1 MPAASAEMLGV
12 SGFQVT
18 IFRPFG
24 LDWTGLGLTIKYPGG
39 TDTAGVAEEIPTGV
53 YPTPDIFEA
62 IRWCVGCQYPG
73 GRCSGILHSW
83 KLQGDPSVVSLSSRA
98 RRAVFRRLEGEKQW
112 NWGMKTSGVR
122 VLVGLAMIARTS
134 GWAAVDG
141 ILGKPLLWCPARM
154 L

>member
-1 MPAASAEMLGV
+1 MV
-12 SGFQVT
+12 N
-18 IFRPFG
+18 
-24 LDWTGLGLTIKYPGG
+24 
-39 TDTAGVAEEIPTGV
+39 
-53 YPTPDIFEA
+53 
-62 IRWCVGCQYPG
+62 
-73 GRCSGILHSW
+73 
-83 KLQGDPSVVSLSSRA
+83 LSSRA